1 MKRFCALLLLLA
13 LGFPARAQGVG
24 ADFAH
29 DMGSQT
35 WGDVFREGILLKWQ
49 SSRFYTGFYD
59 RVEVSWE
66 RRLASCL
73 AFRISARAHFME
85 AGFMGWQQV
94 ASLRFDISS
103 PIFMRKR

>member
-1 MKRFCALLLLLA
+1 MDHGLLQPWVKADLA
-13 LGFPARAQGVG
+13 VHPYADNLYLG
-24 ADFAH
+24 H
-29 DMGSQT
+29 
-35 WGDVFREGILLKWQ
+35 
-49 SSRFYTGFYD
+49 RFYTGFYD